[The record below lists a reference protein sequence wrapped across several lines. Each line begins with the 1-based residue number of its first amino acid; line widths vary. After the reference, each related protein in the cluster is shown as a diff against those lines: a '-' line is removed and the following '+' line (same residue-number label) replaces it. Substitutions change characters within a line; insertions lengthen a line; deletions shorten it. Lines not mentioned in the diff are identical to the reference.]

1 MRSPTPRTE
10 VRNSLGSLGR
20 VEIADTASYEGGV
33 RALLF
38 DRLDL
43 HGNVWRADNTN
54 EVRAIPPGTE
64 FESLGKSRRKG
75 GGLDAR
81 LFVGPVTRVLA
92 SVSWL
97 QARLLTPVT
106 PAANRLPDIP
116 DFVHQ
121 LGFETGIP
129 LPQRSVQSL
138 VLSTDLSFYGKKDL
152 NTTGTIKSHRYS
164 RLTFRAVYERS
175 DRYRLHVGGF
185 AYPGS
190 RTGESAFLFGSRV
203 GVRPNPR
210 ASLDAGLTYLF

>member
-1 MRSPTPRTE
+1 M
-10 VRNSLGSLGR
+10 
-20 VEIADTASYEGGV
+20 
-33 RALLF
+33 
-38 DRLDL
+38 
-43 HGNVWRADNTN
+43 RADNTN
-54 EVRAIPPGTE
+54 ETRAIPTGTE

-81 LFVGPVTRVLA
+81 YFVGPATRVFA

-97 QARLLTPVT
+97 EARLRTPVT

-121 LGFETGIP
+121 VGFETGVP
-129 LPQRSVQSL
+129 LPQRSAQSL
-138 VLSTDLSFYGKKDL
+138 VVSTDLSFYGKKDL
-152 NTTGTIKSHRYS
+152 NTTGTLKSDRYS
-164 RLTFRAVYERS
+164 RLTVRAVYERA

-210 ASLDAGLTYLF
+210 LSLDTGLTSLF